1 MKNLLN
7 KFAFSKDGY
16 INNFKD
22 DLQILNIDESE
33 INDGNDVK

>member
-1 MKNLLN
+1 MKNLLS

-33 INDGNDVK
+33 INDVNNVK